1 MAVKELRKGSKAD
14 SQTAEDKFNSLNRF
28 ALNLN
33 DIWNEYSAGDLS
45 KYHSNENNVEVISLL
60 IGRHYLRN

>member
-1 MAVKELRKGSKAD
+1 LSDNPSINPLEQSMKKIQYAD
-14 SQTAEDKFNSLNRF
+14 YDDWITNF

-45 KYHSNENNVEVISLL
+45 KYHSN
-60 IGRHYLRN
+60 